1 MHSFMDAKLMAKLL
15 RQALAERSIEITHS
29 HSLEL
34 VSRQFGMAN
43 WNMLSARIDRAS
55 SGEGTLPDGWFKAGK
70 SPHLYDARID
80 QQNHSTVLIAAKSEL
95 LHEVRGDD
103 FCTVMQSVDAE
114 LFKGKRVRLAGG
126 LRTEDAGTGATIWF
140 RVDGAKGTLLF
151 DNLELR
157 RPDGPLVGTRDW
169 SERSVVFDIPEEALS
184 LHYGFFLKGTG
195 KCWSRKFR
203 LDEVDSSVPTSSRKG
218 PVLPRPTN
226 LDFGRAGTN

>member
-29 HSLEL
+29 DSLEL

-55 SGEGTLPDGWFKAGK
+55 SPGGTLPDGWFKAGQ
-70 SPHLYDARID
+70 SPHLYDTRVD
-80 QQNHSTVLIAAKSEL
+80 HGQDSTVLIAAKPET
-95 LHEVRGDD
+95 LHDVRGDD

-114 LFKGKRVRLAGG
+114 PFRGKRIRLAGE
-126 LRTEDAGTGATIWF
+126 LRTEDAGSGATIWF
-140 RVDGAKGTLLF
+140 RVDDAKGTLLF

-157 RPDGPLVGTRDW
+157 RPDGPLVGTQGW
-169 SERSVVFDIPEEALS
+169 KGRSVVFDIPEEALS
-184 LHYGFFLKGTG
+184 LHYGFFLKGAG
-195 KCWSRKFR
+195 KCWSRKFS
-203 LDEVDSSVPTSSRKG
+203 LNEVDGSVPTSSGKG

-226 LDFGRAGTN
+226 LDFGQGAAN

>member
-15 RQALAERSIEITHS
+15 RQALAERSIEIAHS
-29 HSLEL
+29 DSLEL

-55 SGEGTLPDGWFKAGK
+55 SPDGTLPDGWFKAGK
-70 SPHLYDARID
+70 SPHLYDTRID
-80 QQNHSTVLIAAKSEL
+80 HENGSTVLISAKPET
-95 LHEVRGDD
+95 LHDVRGDD

-114 LFKGKRVRLAGG
+114 PFKGKRIRLAGE

-140 RVDGAKGTLLF
+140 RVDGVKGTLLF

-157 RPDGPLVGTRDW
+157 RPKGPLVGTQSW
-169 SERSVVFDIPEEALS
+169 NERSVVFDIPEDALS
-184 LHYGFFLKGTG
+184 LHYGFFLKGAG
-195 KCWSRKFR
+195 KCWSRKFS
-203 LDEVDSSVPTSSRKG
+203 LDEVDGSVPTSSGKR

-226 LDFGRAGTN
+226 LDFGQGAAN

>member
-29 HSLEL
+29 DSLEL

-55 SGEGTLPDGWFKAGK
+55 LPDGTLPDGWFKAGK
-70 SPHLYDARID
+70 SPHLYNTRID
-80 QQNHSTVLIAAKSEL
+80 HENGSTVLIAAKPEM
-95 LHEVRGDD
+95 LHDVRGGG

-114 LFKGKRVRLAGG
+114 PFKGKRIRLAGE

-157 RPDGPLVGTRDW
+157 RPDGPLVGTQGW
-169 SERSVVFDIPEEALS
+169 NERSVVFDIPEEALS

-195 KCWSRKFR
+195 KCWSRKFS
-203 LDEVDSSVPTSSRKG
+203 LDEVDGSMLTSSGKG

-226 LDFGRAGTN
+226 LDFGQGAAN

>member
-29 HSLEL
+29 DSLEL

-55 SGEGTLPDGWFKAGK
+55 SPAETLPDGWFKAGK
-70 SPHLYDARID
+70 SPHLYDTRID
-80 QQNHSTVLIAAKSEL
+80 HENGSTVLISAKPEMR
-95 LHEVRGDD
+95 HDIRGDD

-114 LFKGKRVRLAGG
+114 PFKGQRIRLAGE

-157 RPDGPLVGTRDW
+157 RPEGPLVGTQSW
-169 SERSVVFDIPEEALS
+169 NERSVVFDIPEEALS
-184 LHYGFFLKGTG
+184 LHYGFFLKGAG
-195 KCWSRKFR
+195 KCWSRKFS
-203 LDEVDSSVPTSSRKG
+203 LIEVDGSVPTNSGKG

-226 LDFGRAGTN
+226 LDFGQGAAN

>member
-1 MHSFMDAKLMAKLL
+1 MYSFMDAKLMAKLL
-15 RQALAERSIEITHS
+15 RQALAERSVEITHS
-29 HSLEL
+29 DSLEL

-55 SGEGTLPDGWFKAGK
+55 SNEETLPDGWFKAGK
-70 SPHLYDARID
+70 SPQLYDARID
-80 QQNHSTVLIAAKSEL
+80 QQNGSTVLIAAKTEL

-114 LFKGKRVRLAGG
+114 LFKSKRVRLAGE
-126 LRTEDAGTGATIWF
+126 LRTKEAGTGATIWF

-151 DNLELR
+151 DNLELQ
-157 RPDGPLVGTRDW
+157 RPHGPLVGTQEW
-169 SERSVVFDIPEEALS
+169 TERSVVFDIPEEALS

-195 KCWSRKFR
+195 KCWSRKFS
-203 LDEVDSSVPTSSRKG
+203 LNEVDGSVPLSSRKG

-226 LDFGRAGTN
+226 LDFGRSTTN

>member
-29 HSLEL
+29 DSLEL

-43 WNMLSARIDRAS
+43 WNMLSARIDRS
-55 SGEGTLPDGWFKAGK
+55 SSPEGTPPNGWFKAGK
-70 SPHLYDARID
+70 SPHLYDTRTD
-80 QQNHSTVLIAAKSEL
+80 HENGSTVLIAAKPEM
-95 LHEVRGDD
+95 LHDIRGDD

-114 LFKGKRVRLAGG
+114 PFRRKRIRLAGE

-140 RVDGAKGTLLF
+140 RVDGAKGTLLL

-157 RPDGPLVGTRDW
+157 RPDGPLVGTQGW
-169 SERSVVFDIPEEALS
+169 KERSVVFDIPEEALS
-184 LHYGFFLKGTG
+184 LHYGFFLKGAG
-195 KCWSRKFR
+195 KCWSRKFS
-203 LDEVDSSVPTSSRKG
+203 LNEVDGSVPTSSGKG

-226 LDFGRAGTN
+226 LDFGQRAAN